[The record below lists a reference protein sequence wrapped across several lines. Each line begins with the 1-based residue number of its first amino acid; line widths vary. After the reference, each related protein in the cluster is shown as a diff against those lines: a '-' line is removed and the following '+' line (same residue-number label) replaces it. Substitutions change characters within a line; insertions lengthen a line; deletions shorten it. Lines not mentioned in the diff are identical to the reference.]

1 MQISVLSPD
10 KEIFEGDIT
19 RVKAPGVLG
28 VFEVLNGHAPM
39 VSALRNGTVVIT
51 KEGGD
56 TMTFEIEKGFLEVL
70 KDKVALLVQGV
81 KE

>member
-28 VFEVLNGHAPM
+28 VFEVLDNHAPM

-56 TMTFEIEKGFLEVL
+56 TMSFDIEKGFLEVL
-70 KDKVALLVQGV
+70 KNKVALLVQGV